1 MAVVHCSQ
9 QPPQPGV
16 RRRPAVDTA
25 AASTVRQL
33 LWELASGGPTSRSTR
48 HGGGWALRKR
58 PPGVLR
64 EAEGRGRA
72 TDRARPARR
81 RGSAQTHRYG
91 AHATAA
97 TFLYSI
103 IIWISILIFHLCL
116 TNIVQRCTLR
126 RFLPKAS
133 PDPFI
138 EGWKPSYISSLIIT
152 AQRDGHRSFRPVRM
166 SCRPSTGSTMAEQ
179 QFDPIEPLLAR
190 CSATSRD
197 GRTG

>member
-81 RGSAQTHRYG
+81 RGSAQTHTYG

-97 TFLYSI
+97 TSLFHHHLDQHIDFSFVLDQHCATLHFAKVFAETSI
-103 IIWISILIFHLCL
+103 ASYRNHDRCVLAYFSAAFHNTELALSNISKSG
-116 TNIVQRCTLR
+116 NLR
-126 RFLPKAS
+126 TS
-133 PDPFI
+133 NN
-138 EGWKPSYISSLIIT
+138 SLIT
-152 AQRDGHRSFRPVRM
+152 
-166 SCRPSTGSTMAEQ
+166 TT
-179 QFDPIEPLLAR
+179 
-190 CSATSRD
+190 
-197 GRTG
+197 